1 MFKCVFSGN
10 VFVKMNISRKVTFKK
25 LQQMAEESP
34 FTVVKC
40 GEAQQ
45 KLVVSNEEEEEM
57 FPCLA

>member
-1 MFKCVFSGN
+1 M
-10 VFVKMNISRKVTFKK
+10 KMNISRKVTIKK

-34 FTVVKC
+34 FTVVKY

-45 KLVVSNEEEEEM
+45 KLVVSDEEEEET